1 MSRYTASPFGIIPEY
16 TADLKNFRYKSPTDA
31 QTGSQSTVPQESIFS
46 SSHKIDRSDNN
57 DQLPVN
63 YSPKLHEDEGYD
75 LTTTNIIERLNGIQA
90 MKLKYAD
97 FAYCRDFGVYPN
109 NRLII
114 CRKFGGPVPD
124 DLNGAKASPV
134 ATVISWFDEASLP
147 VAIDFGVDWVDA
159 EGSFKNVLNNMG
171 KDVGLDK
178 IGIQLGDVATKGFNF
193 MPLPGIFEPFTKQI
207 INGIFGAGTVNE
219 RTVSGAP
226 NLIKE
231 AKQRK
236 LIADDT
242 VGSGLIGKLVV
253 QVKCSWEQ
261 KFIMGQDPTHVY
273 FDLLRAILHF
283 GGEDGT
289 FYAGSN
295 TTAIVKQFLRILED
309 PGAFI
314 AEMLNKIQAA
324 IGKLIADVT
333 KFITEFF
340 DKQKIKDNTANEKVY
355 TDIPGGK
362 TGEQQKADDE
372 KATKTAENKATND
385 GFDKN
390 KKEALDN
397 ISKYLKIGTGG
408 IGQKY
413 KHVLLGIASALT
425 GGPSTPWHVT
435 IGNPLKPI
443 FSSGDMW
450 ASSIKLTLGPT
461 LAFNDLPS
469 TIDIEFTLTSGRT
482 YGIGEI
488 FRKLSTGDVRI
499 KSSSAPSF
507 YNDEGEI
514 EQDKIDGSGSPP
526 TDNKDEQIADGLQP
540 YEVNA
545 QSRVDST
552 NAVGL
557 TPSNGAQINPDP
569 YSNPIQS
576 PVQAGAQGGAP
587 AGVQG
592 GAPAGVQGGA
602 QAGAQGT
609 QGSGNPA
616 ASSAVYSAESTF
628 EERVAASRAREA
640 EEDRLLGITKP
651 VEEPPQPWVPGKSA
665 HAGGSRNQ
673 ANVRISFNVFNG
685 TSPGTYLVKWD
696 LADTVYTPSA
706 TGGRDK
712 RTGGQ
717 AEETFNSLSEA
728 MTVGGEK
735 IYAEFVKALAN
746 IGLTPTGIAGT

>member
-16 TADLKNFRYKSPTDA
+16 TADLKNFRYKAPGA
-31 QTGSQSTVPQESIFS
+31 GMTGSTSTTPQESIFS

-171 KDVGLDK
+171 KDIGLDK

-193 MPLPGIFEPFTKQI
+193 MPTPGIFEPFTKKI
-207 INGIFGAGTVNE
+207 INGIFGKGTVNE

-289 FYAGSN
+289 FYAGGN
-295 TTAIVKQFLRILED
+295 TTKIVGEFLKILED

-314 AEMLNKIQAA
+314 LKMINGIQEA
-324 IGKLIADVT
+324 ITKLIADVK
-333 KFITEFF
+333 KFVTEFF
-340 DKQKIKDNTANEKVY
+340 DKQKVEENTA
-355 TDIPGGK
+355 GK
-362 TGEQQKADDE
+362 DDRFKDKNGVVDQNKKAE
-372 KATKTAENKATND
+372 AEAAEATAEAKGKND
-385 GFDKN
+385 GFEKN
-390 KKEALDN
+390 KKEALDV
-397 ISKYLKIGTGG
+397 ISKYLQIGTSG
-408 IGQKY
+408 IGDKY

-443 FSSGDMW
+443 FSCGDLW

-526 TDNKDEQIADGLQP
+526 TDNKDEQITDGLIP
-540 YEVNA
+540 SEITA
-545 QSRVDST
+545 QSKVDST

-569 YSNPIQS
+569 NSNPIQS
-576 PVQAGAQGGAP
+576 PIQSGAQGGAPAGAQGGAP

-592 GAPAGVQGGA
+592 GAQAVA
-602 QAGAQGT
+602 QAGAQGV
-609 QGSGNPA
+609 QGSSPVD
-616 ASSAVYSAESTF
+616 SAFA
-628 EERVAASRAREA
+628 ERVAKTKKEEA
-640 EEDRLLGITKP
+640 EEDRLNGITKP

-665 HAGGSRNQ
+665 HAGGTRSQ